1 MEKEGEKTELTGN
14 GGLNVQAELLRTA
27 HSIDNWYSCLTRQEQ
42 IRVLRRIRNVD
53 GWDVTP
59 LAQFESDQRKQF
71 GVFGWAPRTVSVGN
85 EVHYGHE
92 VNYFFW
98 GVLNATAKKN
108 GHSASKGTMMSLVSA
123 WRRIAGDLIYSGIDY
138 KEHDG
143 TLSGRIA
150 WAEAGWDFIE
160 TGKFLTPSDVQISG
174 ATASANPY
182 VGHFQVFVG
191 REELR
196 LK

>member
-1 MEKEGEKTELTGN
+1 
-14 GGLNVQAELLRTA
+14 V
-27 HSIDNWYSCLTRQEQ
+27 
-42 IRVLRRIRNVD
+42 IRVAVGCVPSRY
-53 GWDVTP
+53 
-59 LAQFESDQRKQF
+59 S
-71 GVFGWAPRTVSVGN
+71 GWASRTVSVDN

-108 GHSASKGTMMSLVSA
+108 GHSTSKQSMMTLASL
-123 WRRIAGDLIYSGIDY
+123 WRRVAGDAIYSGIDY

-160 TGKFLTPSDVQISG
+160 SGGFQSPSDVQIPN
-174 ATASANPY
+174 AIASATPY
-182 VGHFQVFVG
+182 NGHFRVYAG
-191 REELR
+191 REELTLR
-196 LK
+196 